1 MASEQ
6 QSASAPI
13 KIADSANTAEASL
26 KVQMSNA
33 ATSDLNAKPRSTL
46 GKLTLFTLLAI
57 VMVSILLAIVIND
70 KAVVINLSATQFA
83 AETLIVIGIAIWIA
97 LALSYAM
104 IKRLNRQRTELSYWA
119 QHDTLSGMLNR
130 EHFLERLA
138 DILKETEGNSSAW
151 SLLILDL
158 DRFKEVNDT
167 LSHRFGDELLQQIA
181 ARIIEASPDAELHSR
196 LGGDEF
202 AILSREDG
210 HSAVMVARQIQSML
224 EAPII
229 LDKIEVDIH
238 SSIGIASYPDD
249 PVTAHEFFRR
259 AEVAMYHSKRR
270 GMGLT
275 VYSTALDP
283 YNKRRLALLG
293 ELRGAIENQQ
303 LLLHYQPKVDLTM
316 NRTLGVEAL
325 LRWKHPEHGL
335 ISPGE
340 FIQLAE
346 QSDLIRNL
354 TYWVMDEAL
363 YQCHV
368 WRQMG
373 YTLNVAVNLSPR
385 NLHDSGLP
393 VKLGGLLAKWAV
405 PAGSLTLEITE
416 NAIMFDPERALKILV
431 RLHDM
436 GIHLSIDD
444 FGTGYSSLVYL
455 KKLPVSQIKVDC
467 SFVMNMIQDPD
478 DAVIVQSTIDLG
490 HNLECQVVAEGV
502 ENIETLE
509 QLRGLGCDQAQGY
522 YLSRPLPADDITS
535 WLGQSQ
541 WGAPLARGTLDP
553 PPQQAFS

>member
-1 MASEQ
+1 V
-6 QSASAPI
+6 P
-13 KIADSANTAEASL
+13 TTGL
-26 KVQMSNA
+26 TRLSN
-33 ATSDLNAKPRSTL
+33 KPRVRL
-46 GKLTLFTLLAI
+46 GKRPAFALAGIAAGLVLLAT
-57 VMVSILLAIVIND
+57 AIDYGPFEIKLPV
-70 KAVVINLSATQFA
+70 TQFA
-83 AETLIVIGIAIWIA
+83 AAALIVIGMAIW
-97 LALSYAM
+97 LGLTLSYGM
-104 IKRLNRQRTELSYWA
+104 IKQLGRQRRELSYWA
-119 QHDTLSGMLNR
+119 QHDTLTGMLNR
-130 EHFLERLA
+130 DHFQERLA
-138 DILKETEGNSSAW
+138 DILKETGGDNAAW

-167 LSHRFGDELLQQIA
+167 LGHLFGDELLQQIA
-181 ARIIEASPDAELHSR
+181 SRIVEATPDAELRCR

-202 AILSREDG
+202 AILSRSDG
-210 HSAVMVARQIQSML
+210 HSAVMAARQIQSGL
-224 EAPII
+224 ETPII
-229 LDKIEVDIH
+229 LDKIEIDIR
-238 SSIGIASYPDD
+238 SSIGIASFPEE
-249 PVTAHEFFRR
+249 PVTADEFFRR

-283 YNKRRLALLG
+283 YNKRRLSLLG

-303 LLLHYQPKVDLTM
+303 LLMHYQPKVDLSM

-325 LRWKHPEHGL
+325 LRWKHPQHGL

-346 QSDLIRNL
+346 QSDLIRSL

-368 WRQMG
+368 WRQTG

-405 PAGSLTLEITE
+405 PAGCLTLEITE
-416 NAIMFDPERALKILV
+416 NAIMVDPERAMTILL

-444 FGTGYSSLVYL
+444 FGTGYSSLIYL
-455 KKLPVSQIKVDC
+455 KKLPVSQIKVDR
-467 SFVMNMIQDPD
+467 SFVMNMTHDED

-490 HNLECQVVAEGV
+490 HNLDCEVVAEGV
-502 ENIETLE
+502 ENLETLE
-509 QLRGLGCDQAQGY
+509 RLRSLGCDQVQGY
-522 YLSRPLPADDITS
+522 YLSRPLSADDITT
-535 WLGQSQ
+535 WFVQSN
-541 WGAPLARGTLDP
+541 WGISVVRSTPVVPRGPHDL

>member
-1 MASEQ
+1 MLVALMA
-6 QSASAPI
+6 I
-13 KIADSANTAEASL
+13 L
-26 KVQMSNA
+26 
-33 ATSDLNAKPRSTL
+33 
-46 GKLTLFTLLAI
+46 
-57 VMVSILLAIVIND
+57 MVSILWTIAVNYKAIAIN
-70 KAVVINLSATQFA
+70 VSATQFA
-83 AETLIVIGIAIWIA
+83 AAALIVIGIAIWIA

-104 IKRLNRQRTELSYWA
+104 IKQLGRQRNELSYWA
-119 QHDTLSGMLNR
+119 RHDSLTGMLNR
-130 EHFLERLA
+130 EHFHECLEDVL
-138 DILKETEGNSSAW
+138 EESGGNSSAW

-181 ARIIEASPDAELHSR
+181 TRIIEASPDAELRSR

-202 AILSREDG
+202 AILSRENG
-210 HSAVMVARQIQSML
+210 HSAVMVARQIQSIL
-224 EAPII
+224 ETPII
-229 LDKIEVDIH
+229 LDKIEIDIH
-238 SSIGIASYPDD
+238 SSIGIASYPDE

-275 VYSTALDP
+275 VYSSALDP

-303 LLLHYQPKVDLTM
+303 LLLHYQPKVDLTT
-316 NRTLGVEAL
+316 NRTLSVEAL

-354 TYWVMDEAL
+354 TCWVMDEAL

-373 YTLNVAVNLSPR
+373 YSLNVAVNLSPR
-385 NLHDSGLP
+385 NLHDPGLP

-467 SFVMNMIQDPD
+467 SFVMNMIHDQD

-490 HNLECQVVAEGV
+490 HNLDCQVVAEGV

-509 QLRGLGCDQAQGY
+509 QLRRLGCDQAQGY

-535 WLGQSQ
+535 WFAQSQ
-541 WGAPLARGTLDP
+541 WGARLARSTPVTPHDPLDL

>member
-1 MASEQ
+1 MA
-6 QSASAPI
+6 
-13 KIADSANTAEASL
+13 ASL
-26 KVQMSNA
+26 
-33 ATSDLNAKPRSTL
+33 
-46 GKLTLFTLLAI
+46 LFAI
-57 VMVSILLAIVIND
+57 AINYRIIE
-70 KAVVINLSATQFA
+70 INLSATQFA
-83 AETLIVIGIAIWIA
+83 AEALLVIGIAIWIA
-97 LALSYAM
+97 LALSYTMVKQLA
-104 IKRLNRQRTELSYWA
+104 RQRKELSYWA
-119 QHDTLSGMLNR
+119 QHDTLTGMLNR
-130 EHFLERLA
+130 DHFHERLA
-138 DILKETEGNSSAW
+138 DILDEKDGIKGSF

-181 ARIIEASPDAELHSR
+181 SRITEATPDAELRCR

-202 AILSREDG
+202 AILSRADG
-210 HSAVMVARQIQSML
+210 PSAVMAARQIQSML
-224 EAPII
+224 EVPII
-229 LDKIEVDIH
+229 LDKIEIDIH
-238 SSIGIASYPDD
+238 TSIGIAPFPEV

-259 AEVAMYHSKRR
+259 AEVAMYHAKRH

-283 YNKRRLALLG
+283 YNKRRLSLLG

-303 LLLHYQPKVDLTM
+303 LVLHYQPKVDLIT
-316 NRTLGVEAL
+316 NRTLSVEAL
-325 LRWKHPEHGL
+325 LRWKHPQHGI

-363 YQCHV
+363 YQCHT

-385 NLHDSGLP
+385 NLHDPGLP
-393 VKLGGLLAKWAV
+393 MKVGGLLAKWAV
-405 PAGSLTLEITE
+405 PAGCLTLEITE
-416 NAIMFDPERALKILV
+416 NAIMFDPERAMKILA

-444 FGTGYSSLVYL
+444 FGTGYSSLIYL
-455 KKLPVSQIKVDC
+455 KKLPVSQIKVDR
-467 SFVMNMIQDPD
+467 SFVINMAHDED

-490 HNLECQVVAEGV
+490 HNLDCQVVAEGV

-509 QLRGLGCDQAQGY
+509 RLRTLGCDQAQGY
-522 YLSRPLPADDITS
+522 YLSCPLPADDITS
-535 WLGQSQ
+535 WFIQSN
-541 WGAPLARGTLDP
+541 WGISVVRSAPLAPRGPHEL